1 MLDQVITQA
10 PEFFTSGTATFL
22 LEAVARTLWMTLIGC
37 SIGFVLGLAIAVL
50 RQSRSAVLMPLR
62 LLAIGY
68 VEFFRRIP
76 FLVILFIVLFAA
88 QPIVPEA
95 SLLTLATIAVVL
107 IATAFLSEIIR
118 AGLESVPRQQKEG
131 AAALNFSAAQ
141 TLFNVLLP
149 QSWRVILPPAAAF
162 MVMFIK
168 DTSLASFIGVAELTF
183 AGKVLVN
190 NGFSPVLGFGTI
202 LILYF
207 VISYPL
213 ARLAS
218 RLEKRLAP
226 SRNR

>member
-1 MLDQVITQA
+1 MLESIASQLPT
-10 PEFFTSGTATFL
+10 FFSGSNATFL
-22 LEAVARTLWMTLIGC
+22 LQAVGRTLWMTLIGC
-37 SIGFVLGLAIAVL
+37 SAGFVLGLLLAVV
-50 RQSRSAVLMPLR
+50 RQSRSPVTLPFR

-88 QPIVPEA
+88 QPVIPEA

-107 IATAFLSEIIR
+107 LATAFLSEIVR
-118 AGLESVPRQQKEG
+118 AGLESVPRQQMEG
-131 AAALNFSAAQ
+131 ALALNFTGLQ
-141 TLFNVLLP
+141 TLRYVLLP

-162 MVMFIK
+162 IVMFIK

-183 AGKVLVN
+183 AGKMLVN
-190 NGFSPVLGFGTI
+190 NGFSPVLGFGTV
-202 LILYF
+202 LLLYF
-207 VISYPL
+207 VMSYPL

-218 RLEKRLAP
+218 HLEKRLAS